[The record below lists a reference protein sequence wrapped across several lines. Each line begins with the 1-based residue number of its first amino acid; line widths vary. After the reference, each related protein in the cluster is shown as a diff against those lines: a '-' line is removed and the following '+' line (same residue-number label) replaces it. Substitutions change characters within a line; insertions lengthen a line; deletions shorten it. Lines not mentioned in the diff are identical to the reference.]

1 MVITSFSL
9 VLSSSS
15 EVQDLLSLANQNYTF
30 LGYSWDIILMFGAVF
45 SFVSIIF
52 MTSVLYFET
61 EEVSGDFQ
69 TSDVSTDSFL
79 DLKTTPTEMVTYLE
93 ILSNNESNLINQF
106 KEAVRDDKF
115 RPRVYESLVKH
126 YEGRIK
132 SYKTKIGSLRK
143 AKPGTPQ
150 ADKVGALFDS
160 VLGETP
166 TAKPIPKTPTVESK
180 PVGLPTSP
188 PPPPS
193 TPPVAPPIP
202 TVSIPPPSPTIPE
215 PAMPSGQTGDSPLDL
230 IADARSTSI
239 AELRGEMLKELR
251 RLREIFKEE

>member
-1 MVITSFSL
+1 MFMFGGAFSFLFIIFITS
-9 VLSSSS
+9 
-15 EVQDLLSLANQNYTF
+15 
-30 LGYSWDIILMFGAVF
+30 I
-45 SFVSIIF
+45 
-52 MTSVLYFET
+52 LYFET

-93 ILSNNESNLINQF
+93 ILSKNENDLINQF

-132 SYKTKIGSLRK
+132 SYKTKIGTLRK
-143 AKPGTPQ
+143 AKPGTPE

-160 VLGETP
+160 VLGEAPST
-166 TAKPIPKTPTVESK
+166 KPAPKAPVVKSK
-180 PVGLPTSP
+180 PVGLPSSP

-193 TPPVAPPIP
+193 TPAVAPPPMP
-202 TVSIPPPSPTIPE
+202 TSTPVPPTPTPAIPE
-215 PAMPSGQTGDSPLDL
+215 PTMPTGQPSDSPLDL